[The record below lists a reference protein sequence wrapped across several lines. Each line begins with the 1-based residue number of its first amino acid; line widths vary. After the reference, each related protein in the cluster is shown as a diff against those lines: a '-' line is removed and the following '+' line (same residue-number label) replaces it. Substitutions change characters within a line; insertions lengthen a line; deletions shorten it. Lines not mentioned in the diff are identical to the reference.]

1 MATNE
6 QILHML
12 QHVGL
17 NRSVV
22 VVHDENS
29 RKCLV
34 QEDPKRQKSAPSR
47 ATVAGNTK
55 PLASLAATLKLL
67 NDEERTKLV
76 KRARKILESAGDVI
90 SAIHTVYT
98 LANTNLRKALLKDL
112 ISFIESDAT
121 SLLDDRNFD
130 EEFSKAIET
139 KT

>member
-1 MATNE
+1 M
-6 QILHML
+6 
-12 QHVGL
+12 
-17 NRSVV
+17 
-22 VVHDENS
+22 
-29 RKCLV
+29 
-34 QEDPKRQKSAPSR
+34 
-47 ATVAGNTK
+47 
-55 PLASLAATLKLL
+55 KLL

-139 KT
+139 KAEAEAKAKGR